1 MTPSLRSLAPVAL
14 AAAVAAGALPAE
26 ADPPQNS
33 LTEQDAVRLA
43 LLHNPDARSAGYGVQ
58 AARGALIQAGA
69 LQNPSLFVGALGRTV
84 SPLQGPTPSQL
95 GVTWTIPIGGKREA
109 GVAAARAALDASKA
123 NFQAHRLQLAV
134 SVRTAFVTALLD
146 ASLLEFA
153 QADETQ
159 FQQELGLDELRYKD
173 GKIAYGDVLKL
184 QVQALALEDALRGA
198 KAALA
203 GARADLVQLVGEGVL
218 APGYRIEGEL
228 SPPPDREVTV
238 PELLDEALAHRPD
251 YLAAQAQQR
260 SARSSL
266 TLARRV
272 PIPDLGVSADYDHD
286 FRAGGAPDAYD
297 VTLSV
302 PIPLFDR
309 NRGGVD
315 QAEAAYEQARLAVE
329 SLRLAIHDAAVKAV
343 TEWNSSRAQLA
354 AYGTGRKAAQQS
366 LDISKHAYEV
376 GSGSLLDY
384 LDAEASYRQVESAY
398 RTALARVVVA
408 DRNLRFV
415 AGEELP

>member
-1 MTPSLRSLAPVAL
+1 MNPSLRALAPVAL
-14 AAAVAAGALPAE
+14 AAAVTAVALPAE
-26 ADPPQNS
+26 ADPSQNS

-43 LLHNPDARSAGYGVQ
+43 ILHNPDARSAGYDVK
-58 AARGALIQAGA
+58 AAQGALIQAGV

-84 SPLQGPTPSQL
+84 SPLQGPTPSQF
-95 GVTWTIPIGGKREA
+95 GVTWTIPIDGKRAA

-123 NFQAHRLQLAV
+123 TFQAHRLQLAL

-146 ASLLEFA
+146 ESLLEFA
-153 QADETQ
+153 QADETR
-159 FQQELGLDELRYKD
+159 FQQELRLNVLRYKD

-184 QVQALALEDALRGA
+184 QVQALALEDALREA
-198 KAALA
+198 RAALA

-218 APGYRIEGEL
+218 APDYRIEGEL
-228 SPPPDREVTV
+228 TPPPDREITV
-238 PELLDEALAHRPD
+238 PELVDEALARRPD
-251 YLAAQAQQR
+251 YLAAQAQQD
-260 SARSSL
+260 SARNSL
-266 TLARRV
+266 TLARRT
-272 PIPDLGVSADYDHD
+272 PIPDLGISADYDHD

-309 NRGGVD
+309 NRGGID
-315 QAEAAYEQARLAVE
+315 QAVAAHEQAKLAVE
-329 SLRLAIHDAAVKAV
+329 SLRLSIHDAAVKAV
-343 TEWNSSRAQLA
+343 TEWNASRAQFA
-354 AYGTGRKAAQQS
+354 AYETGRKAAQQS

-384 LDAEASYRQVESAY
+384 LDAEASYRAVESAY

-415 AGEELP
+415 AGEELQ